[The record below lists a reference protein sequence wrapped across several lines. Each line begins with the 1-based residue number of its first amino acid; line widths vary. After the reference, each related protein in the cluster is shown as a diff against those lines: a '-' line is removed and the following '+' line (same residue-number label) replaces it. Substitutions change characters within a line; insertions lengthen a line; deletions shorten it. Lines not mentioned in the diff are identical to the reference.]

1 LLIFTFCKHLERA
14 ASDSYHHKRAKRFS
28 KPLFNTDNF
37 CHAQKNFK
45 NIYKVKAFSLMT
57 NCYNTIKKWLIKPI
71 FSALFVCTTVFLICF
86 FIQSKGY
93 LQANELH
100 TFDKLLSNRPE
111 SDIDS
116 RVVIIGEMESDIA
129 RYGHPLS
136 DQIFTNTIQKLENE
150 KVRVIGIDK
159 YRDKPVAPGTKAL
172 KKILNQYENIVW
184 IFFTGNNKKDK
195 ISAPAALNNNPER
208 LGFNDMLEDSDG
220 VIRRGLLFLDFE
232 DNLYYSFPL
241 LISLHYLAAENIAA
255 QSDEQGN
262 LNLNGISLPK
272 LSANFGGYK
281 NVDTNAYQIM
291 LDYPGLPNSFPF
303 FSLSDLLD
311 NKIPTEALRDKIVL
325 IGGTA
330 SSLGDYKM
338 LPGEIRRFGVENHAF
353 IISQLLKFALE
364 QKKPLQSFS
373 DIQQSLWLFL
383 WCFIGAITGGRR
395 NRLWRTILFVSIEI
409 GILLT
414 SSQFLLNAGWWLTL
428 ICPLMGFSS
437 AFVLN
442 LAFTFA
448 RERKKRGQLMQMF
461 SKHVSP
467 EVANQLWQHREQFFS
482 EGGVRPDSLTATVL
496 FTDIVGFTSV
506 SEDMKP
512 IVLMNWLNIYMEEMT
527 RIVMNHHGVVN
538 KYIGDAI
545 MAIFGV
551 PIKREMPEDIAKD
564 ADLAIQCALEFN
576 KRLREL
582 NLEWAKKGL
591 PTVMMRTG
599 IYTGDLVAGSFGG
612 ILRME
617 YTVIGDTV
625 NIASRLESFDKETE
639 KPTFEN
645 PCRILIGQSTWDYVQ
660 TNYQTK
666 WVGEFQ
672 LKGKNNSLNIYK
684 VIDNKFSI
692 TNQE

>member
-1 LLIFTFCKHLERA
+1 MMA
-14 ASDSYHHKRAKRFS
+14 
-28 KPLFNTDNF
+28 
-37 CHAQKNFK
+37 
-45 NIYKVKAFSLMT
+45 
-57 NCYNTIKKWLIKPI
+57 NCYSEIKKWLSKPFI
-71 FSALFVCTTVFLICF
+71 CLFLVCASVFFVCVV
-86 FIQSKGY
+86 IQSKGY
-93 LQANELH
+93 LQTIELR
-100 TFDKLLSNRPE
+100 TFDKLLLNRPISE
-111 SDIDS
+111 IDP
-116 RVVIIGEMESDIA
+116 RIVIIGEMESDIA

-136 DQIFTNTIQKLENE
+136 DQVFTNAIQKLESE

-159 YRDKPVAPGTKAL
+159 YRDKPVAPGTNAL

-184 IFFTGNNKKDK
+184 IFFTGNNKQDK
-195 ISAPAALNNNPER
+195 ISAPVALNNNPER
-208 LGFNDMLEDSDG
+208 LGFNDVLEDSDG
-220 VIRRGLLFLDFE
+220 VMRRGLLFLDVGSE
-232 DNLYYSFPL
+232 TYYAFSL

-272 LSANFGGYK
+272 LPANFGGYR

-291 LDYPGLPNSFPF
+291 LDYPSLPHSFPF

-311 NKIPTEALRDKIVL
+311 NKIPPEVLRDKIVL

-330 SSLGDYKM
+330 LSLGDYKI
-338 LPGEIRRFGVENHAF
+338 LPSEIRRFGVESHAF
-353 IISQLLKFALE
+353 IISQLLKSALE
-364 QKKPLQSFS
+364 YKKPLQSFS
-373 DIQQSLWLFL
+373 DIQQLLWLLL
-383 WCFIGAITGGRR
+383 WCFIGGITGGRR
-395 NRLWRTILFVSIEI
+395 NRFGFTLLLVCIEI
-409 GILLT
+409 GVLLT
-414 SSQFLLNAGWWLTL
+414 SSQFLLNAGWWITL
-428 ICPLMGFSS
+428 ICPLVGFSN

-442 LAFTFA
+442 LAITFA
-448 RERKKRGQLMQMF
+448 RERNKRQQLMQMF

-482 EGGVRPDSLTATVL
+482 DGGVLPDSLTATVL

-512 IVLMNWLNIYMEEMT
+512 IVLMKWLNIYMEEMT

-551 PIKREMPEDIAKD
+551 PVKRETPEAIAHD
-564 ADLAIQCALEFN
+564 ANLAVQCALEFN

-582 NLEWAKKGL
+582 NLDWATKGL

-625 NIASRLESFDKETE
+625 NIASRLESFDKEIE
-639 KPTFEN
+639 KPTIEN
-645 PCRILIGQSTWDYVQ
+645 PCRILIGQSTWEFVQ

-672 LKGKNNSLNIYK
+672 LKGKNKSLNIYK
-684 VIDNKFSI
+684 VIDNTFSI

>member
-1 LLIFTFCKHLERA
+1 MITQDNKI
-14 ASDSYHHKRAKRFS
+14 KR
-28 KPLFNTDNF
+28 
-37 CHAQKNFK
+37 
-45 NIYKVKAFSLMT
+45 
-57 NCYNTIKKWLIKPI
+57 WLSNPVV
-71 FSALFVCTTVFLICF
+71 ALFFVCLFSFLICIF
-86 FIQSKGY
+86 MKSEGY
-93 LQANELH
+93 LQELELR
-100 TFDKLLSNRPE
+100 TFDKLLSNRPVSE
-111 SDIDS
+111 IGS
-116 RVVIIGEMESDIA
+116 RIVVIGEMESDIA

-136 DQIFTNTIQKLENE
+136 DQIFTDVIQKLENQ
-150 KVRVIGIDK
+150 KVRVIGVDK

-184 IFFTGNNKKDK
+184 IFFTGNNKQDK

-208 LGFNDMLEDSDG
+208 LGFNDMIEDSDG
-220 VIRRGLLFLDFE
+220 VMRRGLLFLDV
-232 DNLYYSFPL
+232 DTTTYYAFPL
-241 LISLHYLAAENIAA
+241 LVSLHYLAAENIAA
-255 QSDEQGN
+255 QNDQQGN

-281 NVDTNAYQIM
+281 SVDTNAYQIM

-311 NKIPTEALRDKIVL
+311 NKIPNEALRDKVVL

-330 SSLGDYKM
+330 SSLGDYKI
-338 LPGEIRRFGVENHAF
+338 LPGGIRRFGVENHAF
-353 IISQLLKFALE
+353 IISQLLKSALE
-364 QKKPLQSFS
+364 QKKPFQSFS
-373 DIQQSLWLFL
+373 DLEQSLWLFL
-383 WCFIGAITGGRR
+383 WCFIGAITGGLR
-395 NRLWRTILFVSIEI
+395 NRLWQTFLFVIIEI
-409 GILLT
+409 GILLA
-414 SSQFLLNAGWWLTL
+414 SSQLLLNASWWLTL
-428 ICPLMGFSS
+428 ICPLMGFFS

-442 LAFTFA
+442 LALTFA
-448 RERKKRGQLMQMF
+448 RERNERGQLMQMF

-467 EVANQLWQHREQFFS
+467 EVANQLWEHREQFFS

-496 FTDIVGFTSV
+496 FTDIVGFTLV

-551 PIKREMPEDIAKD
+551 PVKRETPEDIARD
-564 ADLAIQCALEFN
+564 ANLAVQCALEFN
-576 KRLREL
+576 NRLREL
-582 NLEWAKKGL
+582 NIEWAKKGL

-612 ILRME
+612 LLRME

-625 NIASRLESFDKETE
+625 NIASRLESFNKETE

-645 PCRILIGQSTWDYVQ
+645 PCRILIGQSTRDYIEE
-660 TNYQTK
+660 NYQTK

-672 LKGKNNSLNIYK
+672 LKGKNKSLNLYK
-684 VIDNKFSI
+684 VIDNKISS
-692 TNQE
+692 TNWE

>member
-1 LLIFTFCKHLERA
+1 
-14 ASDSYHHKRAKRFS
+14 
-28 KPLFNTDNF
+28 
-37 CHAQKNFK
+37 
-45 NIYKVKAFSLMT
+45 MT
-57 NCYNTIKKWLIKPI
+57 KICYSAIKKWLASPFI
-71 FSALFVCTTVFLICF
+71 ATTFVCFGAFFICFLI
-86 FIQSKGY
+86 QKNGY
-93 LQANELH
+93 LQASELH
-100 TFDKLLSNRPE
+100 SFDKLLSNRPVL
-111 SDIDS
+111 DIDP
-116 RVVIIGEMESDIA
+116 RIVIIGEMETDIA
-129 RYGHPLS
+129 RFGYPMS
-136 DQIFTNTIQKLENE
+136 DKIFTDVIQKLENQ

-159 YRDKPVAPGTKAL
+159 YRDKPVSPGTKAL
-172 KKILNQYENIVW
+172 KEILNQYQNIVW
-184 IFFTGNNKKDK
+184 IFFTGNNKQDK

-220 VIRRGLLFLDFE
+220 VMRRGLLFLDVE
-232 DNLYYSFPL
+232 ENTYYAFSL

-255 QSDEQGN
+255 QNDEQGN
-262 LNLNGISLPK
+262 LNLNGMSLPK
-272 LSANFGGYK
+272 LPENFGAYRD
-281 NVDTNAYQIM
+281 VDTKAYQIM

-311 NKIPTEALRDKIVL
+311 GKIPPEALQDKIVL

-330 SSLGDYKM
+330 SSLGDYKI

-353 IISQLLKFALE
+353 IISQLLKSALDH
-364 QKKPLQSFS
+364 KKPLESFS
-373 DIQQSLWLFL
+373 QIQQSLWLFL

-395 NRLWRTILFVSIEI
+395 NRLWRTLLFIGVEI
-409 GILLT
+409 GILLA
-414 SSQFLLNAGWWLTL
+414 SSQFLLNAGWWMTL
-428 ICPLMGFSS
+428 ISPLLGFSS

-442 LAFTFA
+442 LSITFA
-448 RERKKRGQLMQMF
+448 RERQKRGQLMQMF

-467 EVANQLWQHREQFFS
+467 EVANQLWQRRDEFFS

-527 RIVMNHHGVVN
+527 RIVMNHNGVVN

-551 PIKREMPEDIAKD
+551 PVKRETSEDIAKD
-564 ADLAIQCALEFN
+564 ADLAVQCALEFN

-582 NLEWAKKGL
+582 NVEWAEKGL

-612 ILRME
+612 LLRME

-625 NIASRLESFDKETE
+625 NIASRLESFDKEIE

-645 PCRILIGQSTWDYVQ
+645 PCRILIGQSTHDYVAQ
-660 TNYQTK
+660 NYQTK

-672 LKGKNNSLNIYK
+672 LKGKNKRLNLYK
-684 VIDNKFSI
+684 VIATSFSK
-692 TNQE
+692 TTQESHK